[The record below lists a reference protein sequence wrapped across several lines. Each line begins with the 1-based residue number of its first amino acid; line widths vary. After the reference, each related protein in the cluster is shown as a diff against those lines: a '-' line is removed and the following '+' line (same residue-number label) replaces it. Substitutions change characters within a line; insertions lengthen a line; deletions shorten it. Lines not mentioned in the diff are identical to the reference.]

1 MIAEL
6 RTSRVRTWMVP
17 PLPTITSRTS
27 VATALRLLREHGLPA
42 LPVSEG
48 EHFVGLV
55 DEKALLRLTPS
66 EATTLDVYE
75 VREVL
80 EKLTVARATVP
91 AAAVVTPETSATEAA
106 ALMHRTGAE
115 VIPVMEDGRLRGLL
129 HWTAV
134 LAALSGWEPGAT
146 PR

>member
-1 MIAEL
+1 MIADL
-6 RTSRVRTWMVP
+6 TTSRVRTWMVP
-17 PLPTITSRTS
+17 SLPTITPRTTVS
-27 VATALRLLREHGLPA
+27 TALRLLREHKLPA
-42 LPVSEG
+42 LPVCEG
-48 EHFVGLV
+48 ERFVGLV

-75 VREVL
+75 MREVL

-91 AAAVVTPETSATEAA
+91 APSAVTPETSAAEAA

-134 LAALSGWEPGAT
+134 LAAVSGWEPRAR